1 MQGKATIAGHPIPAT
16 RHMVLNLLVVGT
28 ERSPVAR

>member
-1 MQGKATIAGHPIPAT
+1 MQGKATIAGHPVHPMLAALFGF
-16 RHMVLNLLVVGT
+16 VDYA